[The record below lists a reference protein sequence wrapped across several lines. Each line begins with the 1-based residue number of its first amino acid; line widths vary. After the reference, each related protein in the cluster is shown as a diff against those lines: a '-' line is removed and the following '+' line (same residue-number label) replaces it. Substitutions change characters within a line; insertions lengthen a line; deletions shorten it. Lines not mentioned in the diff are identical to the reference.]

1 MTDGQRQASLRVF
14 TPSAGRLSY
23 RRRIRKKMFDEKI
36 GEENAEE
43 EHPVSG
49 RRFQPGFI
57 SAATDW

>member
-1 MTDGQRQASLRVF
+1 
-14 TPSAGRLSY
+14 
-23 RRRIRKKMFDEKI
+23 MFDEKI

-57 SAATDW
+57 SAATPMPHKE